1 MKMPML
7 LPSLMLALLLSAG
20 AQAQEQPAQESGTAQ
35 KAGEIITQPVRD
47 VGIAKSHIPP
57 LLEQAALAPY
67 APPSGSKCAALI
79 SDLVALNEVLGP
91 DYDAAEP
98 TKENKAGKLAAAGGE
113 TVVNSL
119 IPFRG
124 LVREIS
130 GAASADRRLAAA
142 TTAGVARRGYLRGL
156 VQARRC
162 RMPQ

>member
-1 MKMPML
+1 MNMPML
-7 LPSLMLALLLSAG
+7 KPALIFALLLAGSAR
-20 AQAQEQPAQESGTAQ
+20 AQEQPAKESETSQ
-35 KAGEIITQPVRD
+35 KAGEIVTQPARD
-47 VGIAKSHIPP
+47 VGIARSHIPP

-67 APPSGSKCAALI
+67 APPSGPKCAALI
-79 SDLVALNEVLGP
+79 TDLAALNEVLGP

-98 TKENKAGKLAAAGGE
+98 AKENKAGKLAAAGGE

-130 GAASADRRLAAA
+130 GAAPADRRLAAA

-156 VQARRC
+156 AQARRC
-162 RMPQ
+162 RLPK